1 MRGAAAAPRP
11 ETPLC
16 RRSRAAPRPALA
28 PRGSGPRPRAA
39 PARNLRSTFPS
50 ATLGAAAAGPGR
62 RPEGRPIPATGLPAP
77 LAPTPGTCE
86 AAAGG
91 RARKRGREEAAPLRP
106 PGPAPRRK
114 RLCVCERERERVCS
128 TEGRRCP
135 RRRRPRP
142 RRFPDALSSAA
153 RRRPRPPPAAVGAG
167 PARSGAASWVGTEGR
182 RAEGWAV
189 VVALGAPC
197 PPGRPAWAGCGAAS
211 SCAMGSALGRCRS
224 AGRRVE
230 R

>member
-114 RLCVCERERERVCS
+114 RLCVCEREREGVQH
-128 TEGRRCP
+128 G
-135 RRRRPRP
+135 
-142 RRFPDALSSAA
+142 
-153 RRRPRPPPAAVGAG
+153 
-167 PARSGAASWVGTEGR
+167 GAALPAEEAAPAPAVSR
-182 RAEGWAV
+182 RAE
-189 VVALGAPC
+189 LSRTAP
-197 PPGRPAWAGCGAAS
+197 PPPSPGRCWGGPGT
-211 SCAMGSALGRCRS
+211 
-224 AGRRVE
+224 
-230 R
+230 

>member
-91 RARKRGREEAAPLRP
+91 RARERE
-106 PGPAPRRK
+106 GGRK
-114 RLCVCERERERVCS
+114 RRRSARRVRPHAGSGCVCV
-128 TEGRRCP
+128 
-135 RRRRPRP
+135 
-142 RRFPDALSSAA
+142 
-153 RRRPRPPPAAVGAG
+153 
-167 PARSGAASWVGTEGR
+167 
-182 RAEGWAV
+182 
-189 VVALGAPC
+189 
-197 PPGRPAWAGCGAAS
+197 
-211 SCAMGSALGRCRS
+211 
-224 AGRRVE
+224 
-230 R
+230 